1 MKIDHFTKEDKEYIN
16 IYLLD
21 CRIQIGIWY
30 VHFFLGLPDSPW
42 LVWNLLA
49 MLASSLLAFAS
60 CQGAAKFTF
69 LFDRWSQLSINVG
82 MDRYEFQ
89 NEYILH
95 LKFINHF

>member
-42 LVWNLLA
+42 LV
-49 MLASSLLAFAS
+49 
-60 CQGAAKFTF
+60 
-69 LFDRWSQLSINVG
+69 
-82 MDRYEFQ
+82 
-89 NEYILH
+89 
-95 LKFINHF
+95 